1 MKNTYSKYLTIIFIC
16 SFSIIAKAQDYLSL
30 YSTIENQLDVFRI
43 LNNDFYRNPANMPGY
58 SNYSF
63 SNIRLNHQNANKENY
78 LLQEGKAYSETN
90 LQVSSYQAAKKN
102 ITLWGNASY
111 KSRKTKNVQWNN
123 NIDLERINPIVIADS
138 IGGTMNL
145 QTYNFAGGFAK
156 NIKKFSFGTE
166 LRYQASLNY
175 KTRDPRPKNTTS
187 DLNINLGAAYNL
199 WENYKIG
206 IAAGINRYVQTTTV
220 AFSSEV
226 QRTAL
231 YQMNGM
237 GTYNFYFSNK
247 SENAVFTDF
256 NHNYLVTF
264 GSKDN
269 LFNVTAGVLM
279 GRLLKDISLSGNNS
293 AYETNR
299 IDMNKSFAG
308 INKMFK
314 IKSNYKIGGKI
325 DFSKTEK
332 KGTDIF
338 YTNNTEIVTKLLEK
352 KNYGFT
358 HEKLD
363 LNLIFEYKKE
373 NLSIYLQPFYSIT
386 KTTESRYDIKA
397 NQNFN
402 YNFTG
407 FKLFY
412 LQQINSKN
420 LVSLNTTFYQR
431 TLQNVPDLL
440 VLTQHEGINDWL
452 FNDYNVKKTD
462 YKAIETALRY
472 DSKLLAKQSVYAIF
486 ALDYQAFKNNNNNI
500 QTTLSLGITF

>member
-1 MKNTYSKYLTIIFIC
+1 MTNTYSKYLALIFIC
-16 SFSIIAKAQDYLSL
+16 SFSTIAKAQDSLSL
-30 YSTIENQLDVFRI
+30 YSSIENQLDVFRI

-58 SNYSF
+58 SNNSF
-63 SNIRLNHQNANKENY
+63 SNIRLNHQNANKANY

-90 LQVSSYQAAKKN
+90 LQVSSYRAKKQN
-102 ITLWGNASY
+102 ITLWGDAAYTSI
-111 KSRKTKNVQWNN
+111 KTKNVQWNN

-187 DLNINLGAAYNL
+187 DLNITLGTAYNL
-199 WENYKIG
+199 GENYKIG
-206 IAAGINRYVQTTTV
+206 IAAGINRYVQTTTI

-256 NHNYLVTF
+256 NHNYLLTF
-264 GSKDN
+264 GSRDN
-269 LFNVTAGVLM
+269 LFNVTAGMLM
-279 GRLLKDISLSGNNS
+279 GSLSKEIFFSESNPL
-293 AYETNR
+293 YETNR

-308 INKMFK
+308 ISKIFK

-325 DFSKTEK
+325 NFSKTEK

-352 KNYGFT
+352 ENYGFT
-358 HEKLD
+358 LNQLD

-373 NLSIYLQPFYSIT
+373 NFSIYLQPFLATT
-386 KTTESRYDIKA
+386 KATESRYDIKA

-420 LVSLNTTFYQR
+420 LVSLNATFYQR
-431 TLQNVPDLL
+431 TLQNIPDRL
-440 VLTQHEGINDWL
+440 VLTQHLGINEWL
-452 FNDYNVKKTD
+452 VNDYNVKKTD
-462 YKAIETALRY
+462 YKVIETALRY
-472 DSKLLAKQSVYAIF
+472 DTKLLAKQSVYAIF
-486 ALDYQAFKNNNNNI
+486 ALDYQAFKNDNNNI